1 MLRYPALGN
10 KRETHF
16 QKKENAC
23 RSIIK
28 GQSRYR
34 KGRKRTQTPT
44 DLERKVSEEP
54 GGNEKNRRAAE
65 KLK

>member
-16 QKKENAC
+16 QKKGNAC
-23 RSIIK
+23 LSIIK
-28 GQSRYR
+28 GQSRYH

-54 GGNEKNRRAAE
+54 SGNEEKRRAAE
-65 KLK
+65 RLK

>member
-1 MLRYPALGN
+1 M
-10 KRETHF
+10 
-16 QKKENAC
+16 
-23 RSIIK
+23 
-28 GQSRYR
+28 
-34 KGRKRTQTPT
+34 QTPT